1 MSFVSYSFRPFKDE
15 LSRPKCTL
23 VTNAARTS
31 SGCKCC
37 YRHSLLRLQN
47 KTTSFGLFWSRFSAW
62 IAALTPTRCTRKA
75 FDTSVHFGRDCPSLN
90 ERKYPRRHKGH
101 LTNPIIRT
109 FSRKRM
115 HLFGEPEEDP
125 CLSLYKPTVSE
136 RRPVQ
141 RLWCLI
147 IMLIE
152 ASVFTRGET
161 ESFFEGPVEV
171 GEVIEA

>member
-1 MSFVSYSFRPFKDE
+1 MPFVSYSFRPFKDE
-15 LSRPKCTL
+15 LPRPKCTL

-47 KTTSFGLFWSRFSAW
+47 KTTAFRLFWSRFSAW

-90 ERKYPRRHKGH
+90 ERKYSRRHKGH

-109 FSRKRM
+109 FSKKHM
-115 HLFGEPEEDP
+115 HLPGEPEGDP
-125 CLSLYKPTVSE
+125 CLSMQMSDCSGEKTGA
-136 RRPVQ
+136 
-141 RLWCLI
+141 
-147 IMLIE
+147 
-152 ASVFTRGET
+152 ASVVFNYHVDRGVCIHA
-161 ESFFEGPVEV
+161 G
-171 GEVIEA
+171 